1 MKQRI
6 LANRH
11 RIVFCLFMA
20 FHTLTCL
27 FTGYYGDDYYY
38 ASFLKNGTDF
48 LISENIDHYLFTNG
62 RALVHL
68 LDELLLGW
76 SFHLWRIAA
85 ILVMGALVIVTAK
98 LAARSYRPDANPELY
113 KSAIVA
119 VCALFAVTDIAV
131 LRQSVYWATGALNY
145 LFPAALTMWLIYRL
159 RRDFYRD
166 TPDRWLPVIALLAA
180 VTTEQA
186 SAAALLAVL
195 YTIFLAMVQKRRIRR
210 VWILSTILA
219 AIGLATIL
227 LAPGSAARTEFYPDF
242 YAMPFFTRLLA
253 NIPIL
258 AAVVLGLNGIYSL
271 MIALM
276 LLTAH
281 RLWKYR
287 PILALIPI
295 SGIVVY
301 TYGVTKRPEILAAW
315 WFLAL
320 LIPTLAAAF
329 VYVFVGFVKRGEA
342 DNLFFLWG
350 GAAIQA
356 AMLLSPEFGP
366 RTLTMTLCLFLVP
379 IARAFIE
386 AKSPFLNGAA
396 AICVIAILPGDMP
409 APAQFF
415 LLLAI
420 GFGAAMVLFSKSRHL
435 FAVAAVTASL
445 ALFATV
451 PAGYAENLPAHAAN
465 RAAIEA
471 YDPAENTPLVLY
483 YLPND
488 IYRYTMPYDNL
499 YHQYALLRLCG
510 WADETLVFYE
520 ILP

>member
-1 MKQRI
+1 MKQTI

-20 FHTLTCL
+20 FHALTCL
-27 FTGYYGDDYYY
+27 FTNLYGDDYYY
-38 ASFLKNGTDF
+38 ASFIKNGTDF
-48 LISENIDHYLFTNG
+48 LISENIDHYLYTNG

-68 LDELLLGW
+68 LDELLLGIDF
-76 SFHLWRIAA
+76 SLWRIAA
-85 ILVMGALVIVTAK
+85 VAVMGALVIVTAK
-98 LAARSYRPDANPELY
+98 LAARSYRPDADPELY
-113 KSAIVA
+113 KSAVAA

-145 LFPAALTMWLIYRL
+145 LFPAALTMWYIYRL

-166 TPDRWLPVIALLAA
+166 TPDRWLPVLAFLAA

-195 YTIFLAMVQKRRIRR
+195 YTIFLAIVQKRRIRR
-210 VWILSTILA
+210 VWILSAILA
-219 AIGLATIL
+219 AAGLATIL

-242 YAMPFFTRLLA
+242 YAMPFLTRLFS
-253 NIPIL
+253 NIPTL

-271 MIALM
+271 IIALM

-281 RLWKYR
+281 RLWR
-287 PILALIPI
+287 LHPALSLIPAA
-295 SGIVVY
+295 GIAVY
-301 TYGVTKRPEILAAW
+301 AFGVTRRPEILAAW

-329 VYVFVGFVKRGEA
+329 VYVFVDFVKRGEA
-342 DNLFFLWG
+342 DNLLFLWG
-350 GAAIQA
+350 GAAMQA

-379 IARAFIE
+379 IARAFLE
-386 AKSPFLNGAA
+386 ARSPALNAA
-396 AICVIAILPGDMP
+396 AAVCVLAILPGDMP
-409 APAQFF
+409 APALFF
-415 LLLAI
+415 LLLFLGI
-420 GFGAAMVLFSKSRHL
+420 GAAVVLFGRSSHL
-435 FAVAAVTASL
+435 FAAAAITASL

-465 RAAIEA
+465 RAAVEA
-471 YDPAENTPLVLY
+471 YDPAGDAPLVLY

-488 IYRYTMPYDNL
+488 VYRYTMPYDNL